1 MNIKRNLFLLLSAVA
16 LSACSVNEIQKS
28 PPLNARD
35 TWVMLPFTNQAE
47 TPEAGERAAD
57 IAETLLRSQRNVRL
71 VKAPLVN
78 DSTQLPELNQQKVL
92 DAAIQWGRQQ
102 KYHYGLSGSVQ
113 EWRYKTGLDGEPAVG
128 ITLKVID
135 LGTGEVLW
143 SASGARTGWGRD
155 SVSGTGHKLML
166 DLLDGLPL
174 TE

>member
-1 MNIKRNLFLLLSAVA
+1 MNIKHKLLVLLSTAA
-16 LSACSVNEIQKS
+16 LNACSVNEIQKS
-28 PPLNARD
+28 TPLNAHD

-57 IAETLLRSQRNVRL
+57 IAETLLRSQRNVHL

-78 DSTQLPELNQQKVL
+78 DAAQLPELNQQKVL
-92 DAAIQWGRQQ
+92 DTAIQWGKQQ
-102 KYHYGLSGSVQ
+102 KHHYGLSGSVQ

-128 ITLKVID
+128 VTLKVID
-135 LGTGEVLW
+135 LGSGDVLW

-155 SVSGTGHKLML
+155 SVSGTGHKLMA